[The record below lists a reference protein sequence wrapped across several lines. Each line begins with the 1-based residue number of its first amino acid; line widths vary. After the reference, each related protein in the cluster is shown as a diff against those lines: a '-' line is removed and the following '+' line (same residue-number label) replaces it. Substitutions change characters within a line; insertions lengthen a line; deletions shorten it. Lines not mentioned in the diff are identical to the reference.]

1 MQASGLA
8 KPAWDGGAGEAWSP
22 HETFQEARLLTAT
35 RTDAALPR
43 ALGLQPRTWLPQKA
57 AGLPCVAGLSAAAF
71 LLLSSAIYIPLWG
84 EGLLT
89 LSLKLP
95 ETTWH

>member
-8 KPAWDGGAGEAWSP
+8 KPVGDGGAGEAWSP
-22 HETFQEARLLTAT
+22 HETAMKLGGQTAT
-35 RTDAALPR
+35 RTDASLPW

-57 AGLPCVAGLSAAAF
+57 AGLPWVAGLSAAAF

-95 ETTWH
+95 ETTRH